1 LLHALGCT
9 RFSTTGGDISIAQP
23 MEEEVPGFLRASLEG
38 CVISYL
44 AVRAHLGWL
53 DALGRIPWA
62 FLIYE
67 GHEYEFNAEFE
78 NDMAAL
84 KEMVP
89 FRVAA
94 MSSYKDGDSE
104 ERIVAVLVREA

>member
-1 LLHALGCT
+1 
-9 RFSTTGGDISIAQP
+9 
-23 MEEEVPGFLRASLEG
+23 MEEEVPEFLRDALRG

-53 DALGRIPWA
+53 EALGRIPWS

-67 GHEYEFNAEFE
+67 GHEYESNADFE

-84 KEMVP
+84 REMVG
-89 FRVAA
+89 FRVAGV
-94 MSSYKDGDSE
+94 STYKDGDSD
-104 ERIVAVLVREA
+104 ERIVAVLVRES